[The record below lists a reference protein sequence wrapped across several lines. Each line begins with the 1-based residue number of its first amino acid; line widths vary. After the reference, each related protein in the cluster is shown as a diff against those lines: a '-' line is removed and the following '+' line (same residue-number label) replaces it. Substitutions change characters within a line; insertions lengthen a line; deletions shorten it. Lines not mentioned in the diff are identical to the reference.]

1 MVTEKE
7 SKNEVDFYEGDNNV
21 DDSND
26 PNESNENPIELD
38 DFEGIKREE

>member
-7 SKNEVDFYEGDNNV
+7 SKNEVDFHEGDYNV

-26 PNESNENPIELD
+26 PNESNENSIELD